1 MNFRKSF
8 TQHVLPAITVMVTLL
23 PLAGCNHIFSNSP
36 KVVLPSTPPLSAE
49 VLEQTASTCQKE
61 IERLHSRRPY
71 VPKERKKEFETVL
84 SIAEDTCSDMVDT
97 LSRLKA
103 ATHQEQSFRQ
113 NVQHAEATMLPGTVI
128 SESTHSF
135 DQSASHSSSGS
146 DISAEPLR

>member
-1 MNFRKSF
+1 M
-8 TQHVLPAITVMVTLL
+8 AALL

-49 VLEQTASTCQKE
+49 VLEQTAGTCQKE

-84 SIAEDTCSDMVDT
+84 GIAEDTCADMVDT

-128 SESTHSF
+128 SDTAQGFDSSTAH
-135 DQSASHSSSGS
+135 HSSGN
-146 DISAEPLR
+146 DIAAEPLR